1 MTNALIYQNISGS
14 QINQIV
20 NTGSATMQL
29 SLLVVES
36 GTGIDK
42 VLVPV
47 NLGDLK

>member
-1 MTNALIYQNISGS
+1 MVAENIYQNISGS

-20 NTGSATMQL
+20 AAGSATMQL
-29 SLLVVES
+29 CLMVAES
-36 GTGIDK
+36 GTGTDK